1 MIYRPLAK
9 SLRLTKTTLRFGSWD
24 KHELPIDFHG
34 KPVIKI
40 PSVSNKYIGI
50 LGLHSDI
57 EKNEIIGKI
66 KRPRGQPPIR
76 SEAVPDSR

>member
-1 MIYRPLAK
+1 MINRTLAK

-40 PSVSNKYIGI
+40 PYGSNKFIGA

-57 EKNEIIGKI
+57 EKNEIIGCLI
-66 KRPRGQPPIR
+66 RARG
-76 SEAVPDSR
+76 